1 MMTKSS
7 FYSNSSVNSLM
18 RIVSDKT
25 RSFQRESQV
34 TNAYNSKIVGL
45 VFVTDVSH
53 TQNIH

>member
-1 MMTKSS
+1 MTKSS
-7 FYSNSSVNSLM
+7 FYLNSSVNSLM

-25 RSFQRESQV
+25 KSFQRESQV